1 MTTKYG
7 LTLFSIQEF
16 ENYITNLKVGRTI
29 LYLQQHHTFSPSYK
43 LCNDSNQLELQKQM
57 KNYHINTNGWSD
69 IGQHFST
76 FPDGTIVTGRNIESS
91 PACIYGF
98 NSNAICIENVG
109 NFDIGNDVMTTLQK
123 DTIVKMTAILCSKF
137 SIPINTDRIVYHHW
151 FNLSTGARNNGSGG
165 NKSCPG
171 TAFFGGNK
179 VSDCQTNFLPLV
191 QNTESQVPASATTST
206 PTSTPVTLLEYRI
219 ITANKLNVR
228 VLPLST
234 SAKATDRKAIPLGSV
249 LRIYEEKD
257 GWYKISSSESHWIS
271 GKYTSKVTRATV
283 NADTLNVRNGAG
295 TSFDVVGSLAKGT
308 EIFITEE
315 KVGWCKIGLD
325 TKWVKESFITKN

>member
-7 LTLFSIQEF
+7 FTLFSIPEF
-16 ENYITNLKVGRTI
+16 ENYITNLKVGRTV
-29 LYLQQHHTFSPSYK
+29 LYLQQHHTYSPNYK
-43 LCNDSNQLELQKQM
+43 LFTGSNQLELQKQM
-57 KNYHINTNGWSD
+57 KNHHVNTNGWSD

-76 FPDGTIVTGRNIESS
+76 FPDGTIATGRSIESS

-98 NSNAICIENVG
+98 NSNAICIENLG
-109 NFDIGNDVMTTLQK
+109 NFDIGNDVMTTQQK
-123 DTIVKMTAILCSKF
+123 DTIIKMTAILCSKF
-137 SIPINTDRIVYHHW
+137 SIPVSTDRIVYHHW

-179 VSDCQTNFLPLV
+179 VADCQTNFLPLV
-191 QNTESQVPASATTST
+191 QNTINRVPSST
-206 PTSTPVTLLEYRI
+206 PIPTPDILLEYRI

-234 SAKATDRKAIPLGSV
+234 SAKAVDRKAIPLGSV

-283 NADTLNVRNGAG
+283 NADTLNIRNGAG
-295 TSFDVVGSLAKGT
+295 TKFDVVGSLVKGT
-308 EIFITEE
+308 ELFISEE
-315 KVGWCKIGLD
+315 KSGWCKIGLE
-325 TKWVKESFITKN
+325 TKWVKETFLTKS

>member
-16 ENYITNLKVGRTI
+16 ENYIKNLKVGRTI
-29 LYLQQHHTFSPSYK
+29 LYLQLHHTFSPSYK
-43 LCNDSNQLELQKQM
+43 LCTGSNQLELQKQM
-57 KNYHINTNGWSD
+57 KNYHVNTNGWSD

-76 FPDGTIVTGRNIESS
+76 FPDGTIATGRSIESS
-91 PACIYGF
+91 PACIFGF

-109 NFDIGNDVMTTLQK
+109 NFDIGNDVMTAQQK
-123 DTIVKMTAILCSKF
+123 DTIVKMTSILCSKF
-137 SIPINTDRIVYHHW
+137 SIPITTDRIVYHHW

-179 VSDCQTNFLPLV
+179 VSDCQNNFLPLV
-191 QNTESQVPASATTST
+191 QNAVNQVPNST
-206 PTSTPVTLLEYRI
+206 PTTTQLALLEYRI
-219 ITANKLNVR
+219 INANKLNVR

-234 SAKATDRKAIPLGSV
+234 SAKATDRKAIPIGSV

-257 GWYKISSSESHWIS
+257 GWYKISSSASHWIS

-283 NADTLNVRNGAG
+283 NADALNIRNGAG
-295 TSFDVVGSLAKGT
+295 TNFDVVGSLTKGT

-315 KVGWCKIGLD
+315 KDGWCKIGLE
-325 TKWVKESFITKN
+325 TKWVKESFVTKS